1 MRRRQQTPPATRD
14 AGMTLVEVVVAL
26 GLLAIMSTAVI
37 TVLLSTI
44 TLTRDDQARLE
55 AVSLASRE
63 LEIARDGFASVLRGP
78 SSVEANRVVNPS
90 PLPGGTAG
98 EPLVV
103 NNVPYTVVR
112 TAQWTSVGSTASAC
126 DDGTNAELAYLK
138 VKVEVSWPELG
149 SRPPVTMDTLMTP
162 PKGTYSSLLGHIGLK
177 VVDSAGQPKAGV
189 TVTAQS
195 ATALKTGVTAAD
207 GCVLLDHL
215 PDGAYTVTASQP
227 HFVNLEG
234 DPTASVTATVQPG
247 QLWRGTIEYDES
259 ATISVAMTTDDG
271 FALPTGDVPVTLM
284 NSGLQPTGLRVVTG
298 SGNPRLI
305 PDLWPYPSGYGVWA
319 GGCQDADP
327 ALSGT
332 SDLPVTTSRGG
343 VTAATVRLVPFEVHT
358 LPGATVRLQHAAD
371 SLCPAVTELALGT
384 ASPEGILKTSA
395 PAGVWTVV
403 VPGVTASP
411 DVALSADNAVV
422 PPVVSVP

>member
-1 MRRRQQTPPATRD
+1 
-14 AGMTLVEVVVAL
+14 MTLIEVVVAL
-26 GLLAIMSTAVI
+26 GLLATMSTAVV

-63 LEIARDGFASVLRGP
+63 LEIARDAFSSVIRGP
-78 SSVEANRVVNPS
+78 SSVTGNRVVNPS

-98 EPLVV
+98 DPLVV
-103 NNVPYTVVR
+103 NDVAYTVVR

-195 ATALKTGVTAAD
+195 AAAVKTGITAAD

-215 PDGAYTVTASQP
+215 PDGTYTVTAAQP
-227 HFVNLEG
+227 RFVDLEG

-247 QLWRGTIEYDES
+247 QLWRGTIDYDES
-259 ATISVAMTTDDG
+259 ATVSVAFTTDDG
-271 FALPTGDVPVTLM
+271 YALPSGDVPVTLM
-284 NSGLQPTGLRVVTG
+284 NSGLQPVGLRVVPGT
-298 SGNPRLI
+298 GNPRLI

-332 SDLPVTTSRGG
+332 PDLPVTTARGG
-343 VTAATVRLVPFEVHT
+343 VTATTVRLVPLEVQT
-358 LPGATVRLQHAAD
+358 TPGARVRLQHADDA
-371 SLCPAVTELALGT
+371 LCPSGAELELGIAGPDGT
-384 ASPEGILKTSA
+384 LRTSA
-395 PAGVWTVV
+395 PAGVWTAVV
-403 VPGVTASP
+403 EGATASP
-411 DVALSADNAVV
+411 TVALSADPDAVPAVV
-422 PPVVSVP
+422 NVA